1 MLLANYFF
9 MSNISILD
17 QIINNQKTE
26 EVLRLNAVEIVS
38 NLFNQL
44 SKREKDVLTRRFG
57 LHGNGKETLESVGAA
72 HGLTRER
79 IRQIETSGLKKLL
92 QLKELEGY
100 VNNLKSVIAQLL
112 EEHGGLME
120 REYLLDVLTGF
131 SADGNDKVVHK
142 SHLDF
147 LISKLLI
154 NEFERTAASRNFK
167 NSYKIKYQALDHLEE
182 LADELVIKL
191 QELRKTL
198 QTEELIDFLTKFE
211 SYDKHKEKFEINYNL
226 DLSSVLNKGL
236 FRENAEVINNQ
247 KVLYSVLVAL
257 KNVEQNKF
265 GHWGIYNWREVK
277 PKTINDKIYLVLKN
291 EGKPLHFVEIAKR
304 INEIG
309 FDKKSANPATVH
321 NELILDN
328 KYVLVGRGLYTLKE
342 WGYNKGTVTDVIVEV
357 LSQSEQPLTREEIV
371 EKVLEQRLVK
381 GTTVILALMNKELF
395 EREGNKYKLK
405 K

>member
-1 MLLANYFF
+1 M
-9 MSNISILD
+9 
-17 QIINNQKTE
+17 
-26 EVLRLNAVEIVS
+26 NAVEIVS

>member
-57 LHGNGKETLESVGAA
+57 LNGNGKETLESVGAA